1 MSEVSIFKTFLS
13 LLEVLG
19 IKLAIFP
26 FTSGHN
32 FFFSFCGGGGGYFPF
47 LKRSLELWVGSG
59 LRAAENMGKEG
70 SKCHFYLLR
79 NSYF

>member
-32 FFFSFCGGGGGYFPF
+32 FFFSFCGGRRRLFSFFKKVTGIMGRVWIKGSRKHGKGRLKMPF
-47 LKRSLELWVGSG
+47 LP
-59 LRAAENMGKEG
+59 
-70 SKCHFYLLR
+70 F
-79 NSYF
+79 